1 MSDDLS
7 EKPPVSPGPDKEKAE
22 DWGAFDEV
30 SESFDPKPIKV
41 IEVNGLVTLA
51 PENPDAEDIP
61 PLSPETLVCLGTE
74 NRSRCAHYGEQLTQ
88 ADFNASV
95 KVLLRFCTARRNV
108 EGAFMSL
115 VDRGMWACT
124 LRSPRDEDSEQLI
137 RDMND
142 RKIREGRGREL
153 VPLGDFLDD
162 PVGGIFGSNK

>member
-1 MSDDLS
+1 MPDDLS
-7 EKPPVSPGPDKEKAE
+7 EKPPVSPLPDKEKPE

-30 SESFDPKPIKV
+30 SESFQPHPIKV
-41 IEVNGLVTLA
+41 IEVNGLATLA
-51 PENPDAEDIP
+51 PENPEPEDIP

-74 NRSRCAHYGEQLTQ
+74 DRSRCDHYGEQLTQ

-124 LRSPRDEDSEQLI
+124 LRSPRDDASERLI
-137 RDMND
+137 REMNE
-142 RKIREGRGREL
+142 RKIREGQRREL
-153 VPLGDFLDD
+153 VPLGDFTSEQA
-162 PVGGIFGSNK
+162 GGIFGSNK